1 MPKDNHNINPSYKK
15 SPFKTYTIEECFQG
29 VKSRNSA
36 IVSYLISNAE
46 SHLPKDQKMVAEV
59 SATLQDTGHSRVIA
73 VSGSPGV
80 GKSTFINSIAHHLSN
95 QNHTVAVL
103 PVDPSSAISRGSI
116 LGDKTR
122 MEDIVSSD
130 KVYIK
135 PMPSSLSIG
144 GVAPASYLATYIC
157 KLAAF
162 DYIFIETVGVGQ
174 SEYEARHMAD
184 LFLLLLQPGGGDDL
198 QGIKRGIMEM
208 ADMLIIH
215 KADGAH
221 LQNAQMSLQ
230 AYNQALKLILPNA
243 YNWKASSALYSS
255 VTHEQSQD
263 MEKLIDEYYNYMND
277 QGRLSSLRKQQ
288 RIDYFDRHYRSV
300 ILRKINTS
308 SKLTNA
314 IDQLRSQIES
324 DTITP
329 FAALQEIESIVE

>member
-15 SPFKTYTIEECFQG
+15 SPFKTYTIQQCIEGIQN
-29 VKSRNSA
+29 RNSA
-36 IVSYLISNAE
+36 IVSFLISKAE
-46 SHLPKDQKMVAEV
+46 SHLPKDQNLVTGVV
-59 SATLQDTGHSRVIA
+59 SKLRDSGHSRVIA
-73 VSGSPGV
+73 ISGSPGV

-208 ADMLIIH
+208 ADMLIVH
-215 KADGAH
+215 KADGAL

-230 AYNQALKLILPNA
+230 SYNQALKLLLPND
-243 YNWKASSALYSS
+243 YNWKANSALYSS
-255 VTHEQSQD
+255 VTHEQSRE
-263 MEKLIDEYYNYMND
+263 MEKLIDGYYNYMKD
-277 QGRLSSLRKQQ
+277 QDRLSALRKQQ
-288 RIDYFDRHYRSV
+288 RIDYFDRHYKAV
-300 ILRKINTS
+300 VLRKLYASSPLTS
-308 SKLTNA
+308 A
-314 IDQLRSQIES
+314 IDRLRSEIES
-324 DTITP
+324 DIITP
-329 FAALQEIESIVE
+329 FAALQEIEFIVE